1 MLPDHSAGEPPGGPL
16 LYQGARVSPVDQASV
31 RNRLLRLLSA
41 DDFALLAPH
50 LNPCQGKRGD
60 VFFRKDEPIETVWFM
75 DSGIASLVAISPEGH
90 RVEAGIFGRD
100 GFGPVAIVMG
110 GDIAPYD
117 GQVQLPDDCHN
128 IDAEAL
134 KAAMAQSPS
143 LHGLLLRYAQALSV
157 QTTYTALTNAVHP
170 IEERLARWLLMCH
183 DRLDGNELPL
193 THEFMSVMLAVRRP
207 SVTTSLH
214 VLEGN
219 GFIRAERGCILVHDR
234 AGLEEF
240 AGDSYGPPE
249 REYER
254 LIGPL
259 R

>member
-1 MLPDHSAGEPPGGPL
+1 MS
-16 LYQGARVSPVDQASV
+16 QIDQSSV
-31 RNRLLRLLSA
+31 RNRLLRAMSPE
-41 DDFALLAPH
+41 DFASLAPH
-50 LNPCQGKRGD
+50 LTSDQAKKNA
-60 VFFRKDEPIETVWFM
+60 VLFRKGEPIETVWFIER
-75 DSGIASLVAISPEGH
+75 GIGSIITVSAEGQQ
-90 RVEAGIFGRD
+90 VENGLFGRD

-110 GDIAPYD
+110 SDRTPYD
-117 GQVQLPDDCHN
+117 GRVQIPDDCHR
-128 IDAEAL
+128 IHVDPFK
-134 KAAMAQSPS
+134 KAVEQSPT
-143 LHGLLLRYAQALSV
+143 LHGLLLRYVQTLSV
-157 QTTYTALTNAVHP
+157 QTAYTALSNAVHP

-183 DRLDGNELPL
+183 DRLETDEMEL
-193 THEFMSVMLAVRRP
+193 THEFMSIMLAVRRP

-219 GFIRAERGCILVHDR
+219 GFIRAERVRVFMRDR

-240 AGDSYGPPE
+240 AADAYGPPE